1 MSEIK
6 HIRKRIS
13 ARRKTPGP
21 RAYEAPGSPLFTL
34 IYGLAMLAMV
44 GASLGLGWMINEK
57 QQWVDPKPVLQQI
70 EVLSEK
76 LHLKSL
82 SAWLPFEKWF
92 GKEQPVAA
100 PVSYELIQD
109 HYYKPASGN
118 QVQSIAD
125 GVVLYI
131 GEQESGAIVMVKQD
145 NGVLVTY
152 GALQEV
158 QVHLNDR
165 ILKGTALGAVQDAVY
180 LEFSEQG
187 QPVTLE
193 RAIGNAG

>member
-1 MSEIK
+1 
-6 HIRKRIS
+6 
-13 ARRKTPGP
+13 
-21 RAYEAPGSPLFTL
+21 
-34 IYGLAMLAMV
+34 
-44 GASLGLGWMINEK
+44 MINEK
-57 QQWVDPKPVLQQI
+57 QQWVNPKPVLQQI

-76 LHLKSL
+76 LHLNPL

-92 GKEQPVAA
+92 GKDQPVTAA
-100 PVSYELIQD
+100 VSYELIQD
-109 HYYKPASGN
+109 QYYKPASGN

-152 GALQEV
+152 GALQQGQV
-158 QVHLNDR
+158 QLNDR
-165 ILKGTALGAVQDAVY
+165 ILKGATLGAVQDAVY

-187 QPVTLE
+187 QPVTLQ
-193 RAIGNAG
+193 RAMGNAD

>member
-1 MSEIK
+1 MRQLALLLIF
-6 HIRKRIS
+6 
-13 ARRKTPGP
+13 T
-21 RAYEAPGSPLFTL
+21 RAYGKIRTESSLKTKGDV
-34 IYGLAMLAMV
+34 YKRQ
-44 GASLGLGWMINEK
+44 SLGLGWMINEK

-100 PVSYELIQD
+100 AVSYELIQD

-165 ILKGTALGAVQDAVY
+165 ILKGRCV
-180 LEFSEQG
+180 
-187 QPVTLE
+187 
-193 RAIGNAG
+193 

>member
-6 HIRKRIS
+6 HIRNAYPPAAKR
-13 ARRKTPGP
+13 RGP

-100 PVSYELIQD
+100 AEPEPAVTVSAPVYVRPVS
-109 HYYKPASGN
+109 
-118 QVQSIAD
+118 
-125 GVVLYI
+125 
-131 GEQESGAIVMVKQD
+131 
-145 NGVLVTY
+145 
-152 GALQEV
+152 
-158 QVHLNDR
+158 
-165 ILKGTALGAVQDAVY
+165 GAVLTPFSGDTLLFQPTMGDWRVHAGTDFSAEAGETVLALTDGTVQQICRGWPVRHLRDADAY
-180 LEFSEQG
+180 
-187 QPVTLE
+187 
-193 RAIGNAG
+193 

>member
-13 ARRKTPGP
+13 ARRKAPGP

-165 ILKGTALGAVQDAVY
+165 ILKGDRKSTRLNSSHITRSRMPSSA
-180 LEFSEQG
+180 
-187 QPVTLE
+187 
-193 RAIGNAG
+193 

>member
-13 ARRKTPGP
+13 ARRKAPGP

-76 LHLKSL
+76 LHLKPYRPGCRLKSGL
-82 SAWLPFEKWF
+82 ARSSRSRRRSAM
-92 GKEQPVAA
+92 
-100 PVSYELIQD
+100 S
-109 HYYKPASGN
+109 
-118 QVQSIAD
+118 
-125 GVVLYI
+125 
-131 GEQESGAIVMVKQD
+131 
-145 NGVLVTY
+145 
-152 GALQEV
+152 
-158 QVHLNDR
+158 
-165 ILKGTALGAVQDAVY
+165 
-180 LEFSEQG
+180 
-187 QPVTLE
+187 
-193 RAIGNAG
+193 